1 MGTSNHPGSGWLDGS
16 IRPTSQPAS
25 QLLGGWIV
33 PIRPTSQPASQL
45 AGWLAGWLYGGVPTT
60 DQLAGWLAGWLYGSC
75 RRPASW
81 SVVGGWSHQ
90 SVFTTDQP
98 RAGEISETGLNF
110 TRAGRWLVY
119 FAGWLVCPGS
129 SRVSSIVTSKRTPF
143 GSFTDSKVT
152 CFTCALQASG
162 QKPPR
167 VRGVTG

>member
-25 QLLGGWIV
+25 QILSGWVV
-33 PIRPTSQPASQL
+33 PMRPTSRPASQL

-119 FAGWLVCPGS
+119 FAGWLVAPS
-129 SRVSSIVTSKRTPF
+129 SSGVSSARERE
-143 GSFTDSKVT
+143 
-152 CFTCALQASG
+152 L
-162 QKPPR
+162 
-167 VRGVTG
+167 RGVRNTGAKPVLCSGPCRCRGVNE